1 MPLYRT
7 RPEFVEAILL
17 LPETAE
23 QIARWSGGTVSWN
36 RDGTP
41 IVSIPTQLGTLVVLD
56 HMYVIKDMKN
66 QWNAMKITDFT
77 GKYEL
82 I

>member
-23 QIARWSGGTVSWN
+23 QIARWTGGEVQWIEGKVTV
-36 RDGTP
+36 T
-41 IVSIPTQLGTLVVLD
+41 IPTAMGQIMALD
-56 HMYVIKDMKN
+56 HMYVVKDMKN
-66 QWNAMKITDFT
+66 QWNVMTINDFV

>member
-17 LPETAE
+17 IPETAD
-23 QIARWSGGTVSWN
+23 QIARWTGGEVGWIDGKVTVTITTSTG
-36 RDGTP
+36 R
-41 IVSIPTQLGTLVVLD
+41 IMALD
-56 HMYVIKDMKN
+56 HMYVVKDMKN
-66 QWNAMKITDFT
+66 QWNVMVINDFV

>member
-17 LPETAE
+17 MPETAE
-23 QIARWSGGTVSWN
+23 QVARWTGGELSWDAEGKPQVMIITATG
-36 RDGTP
+36 R
-41 IVSIPTQLGTLVVLD
+41 IMALD
-56 HMYVIKDMKN
+56 HMYVVKDMKN
-66 QWNAMKITDFT
+66 QWNVMMINDFV

-82 I
+82 L